1 MEQPRDDE
9 RDPGDPVSPDNHNN
23 DNDLENNSSAQ
34 LTVPNDVVTA
44 SSSSSARADDRSVS
58 SGVVPPYWGLHHTD
72 NRRLSRTSLA
82 SDSSLPAD
90 PAITLEDHTEDPNS
104 DTSRGLWAKS
114 VTIDDHVVVSG
125 KSDLGAYVVWICKV
139 QTLDG
144 GPVFFRLRY
153 SEFDELRR
161 LLKDAFPHAKNA
173 LPPLPP
179 KSVLCKCGTLS

>member
-9 RDPGDPVSPDNHNN
+9 RGPGDLVSPDNQ
-23 DNDLENNSSAQ
+23 DNGDGSENNSSAQ
-34 LTVPNDVVTA
+34 LTVPNDVA
-44 SSSSSARADDRSVS
+44 SSSPRADDRSVS
-58 SGVVPPYWGLHHTD
+58 SGVVPPPYWNHD
-72 NRRLSRTSLA
+72 NRRLSRTSFA
-82 SDSSLPAD
+82 SDSSLPA
-90 PAITLEDHTEDPNS
+90 AITLEDHTADPNS

-144 GPVFFRLRY
+144 GPVYFRLRY

-179 KSVLCKCGTLS
+179 KSVLCRCGPFL